1 MNNSGPCGSAASWPI
16 GQHVDNAVPHADN
29 AAHPGAASQAGT
41 GATTSPLR
49 GNGWPYK
56 RTYNGG
62 HRGLNLLVSG
72 GLYRIELAKRTENK
86 IKNQASFPF
95 NKLSHRIPCEAFQP
109 KSQSYSGTLKLNLG
123 SCRLRLRLPSPPPGH
138 SSSKAKQA
146 RGQAR
151 DARPSRKWV
160 QQSETSART
169 SPRAQNPSHP
179 RPPPAFT
186 AP

>member
-1 MNNSGPCGSAASWPI
+1 MDLVGPLPAGQLGSMSITPSRTPI
-16 GQHVDNAVPHADN
+16 MQRTLEQQ
-29 AAHPGAASQAGT
+29 SQAGT

-62 HRGLNLLVSG
+62 HRGLNLLVSE

-95 NKLSHRIPCEAFQP
+95 NNCLTGFHAKHSSPRA
-109 KSQSYSGTLKLNLG
+109 SYLGTLKLNLG

-160 QQSETSART
+160 QQSETSAST